1 MSLKASLKSEKST
14 NVVTT
19 QSREDNV
26 PLPTRTMIEN
36 RNKVALH
43 DSLKYH
49 LTMQPIGKGVSRTAE
64 LRKINIDLLTFQET
78 PTPIYTV
85 TA

>member
-43 DSLKYH
+43 DSLKY
-49 LTMQPIGKGVSRTAE
+49 PFD
-64 LRKINIDLLTFQET
+64 N
-78 PTPIYTV
+78 V
-85 TA
+85 THR